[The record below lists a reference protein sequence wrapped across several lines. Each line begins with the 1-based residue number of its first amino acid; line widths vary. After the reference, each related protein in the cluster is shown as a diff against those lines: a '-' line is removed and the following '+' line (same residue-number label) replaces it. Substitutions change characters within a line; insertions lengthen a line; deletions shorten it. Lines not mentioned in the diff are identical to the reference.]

1 MSAAGAYHGAAVA
14 VSNGSWLTLQ
24 GSADP
29 TDSLV
34 ACNTVLKTPETT
46 GEGTYV
52 QYGQRVGLW
61 AFGYKVFTWRAMTS
75 SIVDVDDTYFW
86 SVNHF

>member
-1 MSAAGAYHGAAVA
+1 MSAVGAYHGAAVA

-34 ACNTVLKTPETT
+34 ACNTVLKTPENN
-46 GEGTYV
+46 GDLARAPMYSRGS
-52 QYGQRVGLW
+52 GLV
-61 AFGYKVFTWRAMTS
+61 FGRLVPKYLHGGR
-75 SIVDVDDTYFW
+75 
-86 SVNHF
+86 